1 MFSMK
6 VRSGTLAAFLLS
18 LGIFQ
23 GCAPKYD
30 DQIVLE
36 VGQNK
41 VTMRDYENF
50 YLRNSSTLESAQKS
64 SQAEREHFLDLLTNY
79 KLKLQDAY
87 DRHLLDDPEIMS
99 ELREYRSTLAS
110 TFLIEKDIT
119 GPGIRRL
126 YDRRQ
131 KQVHVQQILLAMKP
145 DASPA
150 DTLRIFTKATDI
162 IRRAKA
168 GENFDSLAIKYSEAP
183 GVNTSHGD
191 YYFITG
197 GKLVAPFEDAI
208 YSIQPG
214 QIGSNPV
221 RTPFGYHVVR
231 VFEVEPTRSLKVRHI
246 MARFQTTNPDS
257 SEVAGALT
265 RIKGIQDSLKKGWD
279 FANLAMKLSEDGGSS
294 GQGGDLGWFE
304 RARWVLPFDE
314 AAFKLKQGQTS
325 GIVRTPFGFHIIHCD
340 SVRPLGS
347 YAAMESELKKN
358 YQQTRY
364 NDDYTAYV
372 DSLKRE
378 FAYSFH
384 EDAFKELLSHVDS
397 TKTTEDSAWDKNLT
411 PEIRNTALMTI
422 GGRSVSADTV
432 IKILR
437 NKPEFRSASLRE
449 GELRPHVDRIA
460 DAFLFEEK
468 SLGLESRYPEFA
480 ALMKEYTDGIILY
493 KLEQMEV
500 WNRTSVSD
508 SALRKYFA
516 ENGDKFM
523 FPERLRIG
531 EIYLEADTTALMIYD
546 SLKHGADFTGL
557 AAQWNEDPDVKSK
570 SGEKGFVVPDT
581 GEIARQAAALA
592 IGEISEPF
600 ELDNGGYAIVK
611 LIAKEPARRKSY
623 DEAGAEVSNSYQ
635 EHQSKLLEQ
644 QWVDRVRQKF
654 VVKQNKELLKNAF
667 TSPQASGPP

>member
-1 MFSMK
+1 MML
-6 VRSGTLAAFLLS
+6 RSGTLAALLVA
-18 LGIFQ
+18 LGLFQ

-36 VGQNK
+36 VGQHK
-41 VTMRDYENF
+41 VSMRDYETF
-50 YLRNSSTLESAQKS
+50 YLRNSTTFEAAQKS
-64 SQAEREHFLDLLTNY
+64 SPAEREHFLDLLTNY

-87 DRHLLDDPEIMS
+87 DRHLMDDPEIMK
-99 ELREYRSTLAS
+99 ELREYRATLAS
-110 TFLIEKDIT
+110 TFLIEKEIS

-126 YDRRQ
+126 YERRK

-145 DASPA
+145 DARPE
-150 DTLRIFTKATDI
+150 DTLRIYTRAMDI

-168 GENFDSLAIKYSEAP
+168 GESFDSLAIKYSEAP

-191 YYFITG
+191 YYFVTG
-197 GKLVAPFEDAI
+197 GKLVAPFEDAV
-208 YSIQPG
+208 YSINPG
-214 QIGSNPV
+214 QIDPNPV

-231 VFEVEPTRSLKVRHI
+231 VIEVEPTRALKVRHI
-246 MARFQTTNPDS
+246 MARFQTTTPDS
-257 SEVAGALT
+257 AEVSAALA

-279 FANLAMKLSEDGGSS
+279 FANLATKLSEDGGSS

-314 AAFKLKQGQTS
+314 AAFKLKPGQTS
-325 GIVRTPFGFHIIHCD
+325 GIVRTPFGFHILRCD
-340 SVRPLGS
+340 SMRSLGS
-347 YAAMESELKKN
+347 YASMESELKKN

-372 DSLKRE
+372 DSLKRR
-378 FAYSFH
+378 FGYSFH
-384 EDAFKELLSHVDS
+384 EDAFKDLLSHVDS
-397 TKTTEDSAWDKNLT
+397 TKTTEDSAWDQKLT
-411 PEIRNTALMTI
+411 PGIRTAALMTI
-422 GGRSVSADTV
+422 NGRPVPVDTV
-432 IKILR
+432 ITILR

-449 GELRPHVDRIA
+449 GELKPHVDRIA

-468 SLGLESRYPEFA
+468 AAGLESQYPDFA

-500 WNRTSVSD
+500 WNKTSVND
-508 SALRKYFA
+508 SSLRKYFS
-516 ENGDKFM
+516 ENREKFI

-531 EIYLEADTTALMIYD
+531 EIYVESDTTALMLYD
-546 SLKHGADFTGL
+546 SLKHGADFNSL
-557 AAQWNEDPDVKSK
+557 AAQWTEDADVKAK
-570 SGEKGFVVPDT
+570 AGEKGFLIPDT
-581 GEIARQAAALA
+581 GEIGKQALA
-592 IGEISEPF
+592 LGAGEISEPF

-611 LIAKEPARRKSY
+611 LIAKEPARQKTY
-623 DEAGAEVSNSYQ
+623 EEAGAEVSNSYQ

-644 QWVDRVRQKF
+644 EWVDRVRQKF
-654 VVKQNKELLKNAF
+654 PVKQNKELLKNAF